1 MGGRW
6 EGWSSRCPRAPW
18 WTMIT
23 AAARPVSPAVQEPV
37 AGRQVP
43 PDITAHPPAACQS
56 LMTLAG
62 VASQQLH
69 LHSEAATRAPAV
81 EQVAR
86 DAELMQ
92 VRVAEAEQ
100 AGRDA
105 ELAQGCEA
113 AEAAPASASPGEVA
127 ERPGRRCEP
136 RNPSTGS
143 LRPQVVE
150 KCCPKCGPFKR
161 TYDRLAVGS
170 IVASLRL
177 NGPMGGKRRHL
188 LRGKELWLY
197 LCRRHDQYVLVRDP
211 QRHPPGHSARGEPGK
226 MEHIP
231 ACSAW

>member
-1 MGGRW
+1 
-6 EGWSSRCPRAPW
+6 
-18 WTMIT
+18 
-23 AAARPVSPAVQEPV
+23 
-37 AGRQVP
+37 
-43 PDITAHPPAACQS
+43 
-56 LMTLAG
+56 MTLAG
-62 VASQQLH
+62 VASLQLH

-113 AEAAPASASPGEVA
+113 AEAAPASTSPGEVA
-127 ERPGRRCEP
+127 TRPGRKCEP

-143 LRPQVVE
+143 LRQQVVE

-197 LCRRHDQYVLVRDP
+197 LCRRHDHHMCSSEIHNVIRRDTRHVVSQCLVKMVCRRIRPHRIGQVLRVELEASEGSTFHRP
-211 QRHPPGHSARGEPGK
+211 SQRSLIVIGRL
-226 MEHIP
+226 
-231 ACSAW
+231 

>member
-1 MGGRW
+1 
-6 EGWSSRCPRAPW
+6 
-18 WTMIT
+18 MIT

-43 PDITAHPPAACQS
+43 PDITAYPPASCQS

-62 VASQQLH
+62 VASLQLH

-113 AEAAPASASPGEVA
+113 AEAAPASTSPGEVA
-127 ERPGRRCEP
+127 TRPGSKCEP

-143 LRPQVVE
+143 LRQQVVE

-197 LCRRHDQYVLVRDP
+197 LCRRHDHHMCSSEIHNVIRRDT
-211 QRHPPGHSARGEPGK
+211 RHVVSQGKWNISRPAVPGENLPSYT
-226 MEHIP
+226 P
-231 ACSAW
+231 APCWTGSEG

>member
-1 MGGRW
+1 
-6 EGWSSRCPRAPW
+6 
-18 WTMIT
+18 MIT

-62 VASQQLH
+62 VASLQLH

-113 AEAAPASASPGEVA
+113 AEAAPASASLSQEMQENDLQTDPENHLHPA
-127 ERPGRRCEP
+127 PP
-136 RNPSTGS
+136 QHPYYHS
-143 LRPQVVE
+143 L
-150 KCCPKCGPFKR
+150 
-161 TYDRLAVGS
+161 
-170 IVASLRL
+170 
-177 NGPMGGKRRHL
+177 
-188 LRGKELWLY
+188 
-197 LCRRHDQYVLVRDP
+197 
-211 QRHPPGHSARGEPGK
+211 SA
-226 MEHIP
+226 
-231 ACSAW
+231 A